1 MGKTGKNLVGL
12 LVTVVL
18 ALVLFGLSG
27 DWRAAAQSNEVH
39 GAPPGGHKSSLKSR
53 FLWNVKPLHIIG
65 NVYFV
70 GMSGSDFDAYL
81 ITSPKGHFLID
92 AGPADQVK
100 KSIEELGFK
109 VSDIK
114 YILEEHAHNDH
125 VVGLADMKRMTGAK
139 VLAMPGDIPPLED
152 GGVHEN
158 FLPAMEGPVQPPVK
172 VDAPLHDGQKLELG
186 GTEVIAH
193 LTAGHTPGCTTFS
206 TEQEENGKKYNVVIY
221 GSCLSMNQ
229 PLIGNKDHPNIVQSF
244 ANQYRTLRLIHG
256 DVLLGVGSY
265 EQMAETA
272 EQRDKNPGT
281 DPFIDPKR
289 YDDFVAKAE
298 DGFLTQLRREIDTGQ
313 LWPINIPEGKPCP
326 PNVSYCSSV
335 YDLVMKCCAKYGAKY
350 VGKD

>member
-1 MGKTGKNLVGL
+1 MQQLTGLICAILLALFLVGSFSNSH
-12 LVTVVL
+12 V
-18 ALVLFGLSG
+18 S
-27 DWRAAAQSNEVH
+27 AQSGQVH

-70 GMSGSDFDAYL
+70 GMSGGDFDAYL

-100 KSIEELGFK
+100 KSIEQLGFK
-109 VSDIK
+109 VTDIK

-125 VVGLADMKRMTGAK
+125 VVGLADMKQMSGAK

-158 FLPAMEGPVQPPVK
+158 FLPDMDGPVSPPVK
-172 VDAPLHDGQKLELG
+172 VDGQLHDGQKLELG
-186 GTEVIAH
+186 SNVVVAH
-193 LTAGHTPGCTTFS
+193 LTAGHTPGCSTFT

-221 GSCLSMNQ
+221 GACSPMNQ
-229 PLIGNKDHPNIVQSF
+229 PLIGNKDHPTIVQAF
-244 ANQYRTLRLIHG
+244 TNQYRTLRQIHG
-256 DVLLGVGSY
+256 DILLGVGTY
-265 EQMAETA
+265 DQMAQNA

-289 YDDFVAKAE
+289 YDDFVAKTE
-298 DGFLTQLRREIDTGQ
+298 DAFLTQLRREIDTGEA
-313 LWPINIPEGKPCP
+313 WPINIGEGKPCP